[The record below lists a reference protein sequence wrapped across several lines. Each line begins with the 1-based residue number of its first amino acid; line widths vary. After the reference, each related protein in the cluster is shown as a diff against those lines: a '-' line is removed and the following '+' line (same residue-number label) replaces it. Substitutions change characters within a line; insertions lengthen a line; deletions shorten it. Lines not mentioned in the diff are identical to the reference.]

1 MQLENFLK
9 FSSVLLLDATI
20 LFTPTVARN
29 KPHFIYGQSRIL
41 TRVPVMFG
49 RTHGAFKRIQ
59 CEYKFNYF
67 FLPLFCV
74 KWTTSGFIQRPSNQS
89 SSITIAQLMRDGVD
103 GGGFQKRMSKTPRVR
118 RSIFSFGDGR
128 KGYSSEMV

>member
-1 MQLENFLK
+1 MQLEHFLK
-9 FSSVLLLDATI
+9 FTSVLLRDATI

-41 TRVPVMFG
+41 TRVSVMFG

-67 FLPLFCV
+67 FCLFSV
-74 KWTTSGFIQRPSNQS
+74 LNGPRAAS
-89 SSITIAQLMRDGVD
+89 SRGQVTRAAA
-103 GGGFQKRMSKTPRVR
+103 
-118 RSIFSFGDGR
+118 
-128 KGYSSEMV
+128 